1 MPNVQA
7 RNCGPGREP
16 TRKFQEPSTREKFLK
31 LDSSGPW
38 ITVPI
43 EHNNWKFFI
52 VSQLPILYDAL
63 FSNFIIPVHLRL
75 LFECMT
81 GWHFDIPMSPLMFYS
96 GFYFGIHIQDGSKSE
111 STLSRHVH

>member
-1 MPNVQA
+1 MANVQA

-43 EHNNWKFFI
+43 EHNN
-52 VSQLPILYDAL
+52 
-63 FSNFIIPVHLRL
+63 
-75 LFECMT
+75 
-81 GWHFDIPMSPLMFYS
+81 
-96 GFYFGIHIQDGSKSE
+96 
-111 STLSRHVH
+111 